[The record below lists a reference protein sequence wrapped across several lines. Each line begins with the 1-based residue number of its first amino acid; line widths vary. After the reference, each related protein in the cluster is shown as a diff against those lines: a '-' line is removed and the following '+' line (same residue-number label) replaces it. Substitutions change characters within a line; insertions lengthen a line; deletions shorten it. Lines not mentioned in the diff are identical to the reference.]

1 MFVDND
7 FMKSFQICGEI
18 LTFVLFLNAFLCLP
32 FLVSSATS
40 KSLVP
45 PDPPEEGNIE
55 IDTMKLAD
63 VESED
68 ARERLRASNLDD
80 LEKAFKYEIASESH
94 DGTSTNDDRFP
105 FIPMNHQVS
114 PMPQASGDLNMMSF
128 APTSQINVPQAP
140 NTFDLAPDPE
150 PTLKRNEDDTI
161 ETLVVKAE
169 EDKQEKVEMDI
180 SINDTFQNEVA
191 SKVPTEEKSDH
202 AQNEV
207 QKMNMVENKSQPEVQ
222 IDDQTDEEDQIESL
236 KQDLKNLF
244 QPIEEIKE
252 EQAKQEIKSFAPE
265 RSVKFSLPTN
275 QEMGFEEE
283 GHEEKLDPFP
293 NQMQQ
298 NSALY
303 GMNRSSDNYDLEQNT
318 IYEQN
323 RSFPARNSTS
333 GVRDSYSPMP
343 PMKEKS
349 KPILVIN
356 GSELTSPKR
365 KTCLGFLLLVGAAI
379 GLVVSM
385 TNPPRI
391 AAIVNNSEPNYDPC
405 IASKIG
411 KASVFTEIN
420 GTIKC
425 AVPTVS
431 PAPTKTHVPT
441 INPTISRTPT
451 ASPIKPNIY
460 DSAYASVQRLIVESQ
475 VSPLHTL
482 PKECYLPLCSAGV
495 NENQEV
501 TLQQK
506 TVHYLLTQDQIFF
519 SWVGNNSLFA
529 HAERVLQRYIL
540 TLMAFS
546 LSSKDWTLKQNWP
559 VENGFVAS
567 ISECNWFGLTCG
579 QRAAYIN
586 LKDFVDHTYLAKSEV
601 GEREV
606 EVTDMVTKIVLRNNA
621 LVGDLPQEVFKLR
634 HLEEIKLHHNEIS
647 GTLPK
652 SIGLLSNLQKLWLH
666 DTGKLSGT
674 IPETIGN
681 LTTLNSMWIG
691 LNKFEGP
698 IPKEIGK
705 LTNLQTIGFLA
716 NSLTGT
722 IPSELL
728 QLKKLKNLYLDINN
742 FQGSLPELGQLR
754 ELRDLRIDTNNLDG
768 TLPSSLSEL
777 KMLKNFYAYKNNFR
791 GELPN
796 SLVVGWESLG

>member
-1 MFVDND
+1 MPF
-7 FMKSFQICGEI
+7 
-18 LTFVLFLNAFLCLP
+18 FLCLP
-32 FLVSSATS
+32 FLVPSSTL
-40 KSLVP
+40 KSLAP

-105 FIPMNHQVS
+105 FIPVNHQVP
-114 PMPQASGDLNMMSF
+114 PMPQASGDPYMMSF

-140 NTFDLAPDPE
+140 NTFDLAPNPE
-150 PTLKRNEDDTI
+150 STLKRHEDDTI
-161 ETLVVKAE
+161 ETLLVKAE
-169 EDKQEKVEMDI
+169 EDKREEVEMDI
-180 SINDTFQNEVA
+180 SFNETFQTEVQ
-191 SKVPTEEKSDH
+191 TEDELDH
-202 AQNEV
+202 TQNEV
-207 QKMNMVENKSQPEVQ
+207 QEVNMVEDQTQSEVQ
-222 IDDQTDEEDQIESL
+222 IQDQMDGEDQIESL

-244 QPIEEIKE
+244 QPVEEIEEE
-252 EQAKQEIKSFAPE
+252 EVKQEIKSFAPE

-275 QEMGFEEE
+275 QHIFEEE
-283 GHEEKLDPFP
+283 KHEEFDPFP
-293 NQMQQ
+293 NQMKQ
-298 NSALY
+298 NSALH
-303 GMNRSSDNYDLEQNT
+303 GMNRTSDNYDLEQNT

-323 RSFPARNSTS
+323 RSSPAINSS
-333 GVRDSYSPMP
+333 RGARDSYTPMP

-365 KTCLGFLLLVGAAI
+365 KTCFGFLLLVGAAV

-385 TNPPRI
+385 TNPPGI

-411 KASVFTEIN
+411 KASVFNDIN

-431 PAPTKTHVPT
+431 PAPTKSHVPT
-441 INPTISRTPT
+441 INPTISRFPT

-460 DSAYASVQRLIVESQ
+460 DNAYASVQRLIVESQ
-475 VSPLHTL
+475 VSPVHTL

-495 NENQEV
+495 KENQEV

-519 SWVGNNSLFA
+519 SWVGNDSLFA
-529 HAERVLQRYIL
+529 HAEKVLQRYIL

-546 LSSKDWTLKQNWP
+546 LSSRDWKLKQNWP
-559 VENGFVAS
+559 IENGFVAS
-567 ISECNWFGLTCG
+567 ISECNWFGLTCE
-579 QRAAYIN
+579 QRAAYVN
-586 LKDFVDHTYLAKSEV
+586 LKDFVDHTYLAKSEI
-601 GEREV
+601 GGREV
-606 EVTDMVTKIVLRNNA
+606 EVTSMVTKIILRNNT

-666 DTGKLSGT
+666 DTENLSGT

-681 LTTLNSMWIG
+681 LTSLNSLWIG

-705 LTNLQTIGFLA
+705 LTKLETIGFLA
-716 NSLTGT
+716 NSLNGT

-754 ELRDLRIDTNNLDG
+754 ELRDLRIDTNNLNG

-777 KMLKNFYAYKNNFR
+777 KMMRNFYAYKNNFQ
-791 GELPN
+791 GGLPN